1 MLRSLDSLSVYEWD
15 TRTGKDCFCPICE
28 ILAFRVPSN
37 LTKDELA
44 ESKLAFEGWAV
55 NVRCLDGVDLT
66 EILVVVINGT
76 NLR

>member
-1 MLRSLDSLSVYEWD
+1 
-15 TRTGKDCFCPICE
+15 
-28 ILAFRVPSN
+28 

-44 ESKLAFEGWAV
+44 EGKLAFEGWAV

-66 EILVVVINGT
+66 EIPVVVINGT

>member
-1 MLRSLDSLSVYEWD
+1 
-15 TRTGKDCFCPICE
+15 
-28 ILAFRVPSN
+28 